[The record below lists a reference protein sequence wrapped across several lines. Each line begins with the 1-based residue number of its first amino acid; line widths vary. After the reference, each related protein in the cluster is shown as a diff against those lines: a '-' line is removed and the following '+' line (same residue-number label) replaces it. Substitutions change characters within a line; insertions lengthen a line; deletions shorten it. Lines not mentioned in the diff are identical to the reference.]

1 MFVATLEETIVTS
14 AKAGEADVLSMPMAI
29 SAVSHDELARLGA
42 QTVDQ
47 AVALAPSVTLS
58 QNVGFAQ
65 LTIRG
70 IGTNVYYA
78 GSDPS
83 VALYLDGVYLARPGM
98 AFVELLD
105 IDRIEVLRGPQG
117 TLYWTQRRRRRAE
130 PDPET
135 PNGRLPGGGAVQGG
149 QFRSASRRGA
159 GQRSPQAGPG
169 HGQRG
174 ARAQRPGRIRPQP
187 RAPGPS
193 AGRR

>member
-14 AKAGEADVLSMPMAI
+14 AKAGEADVLSMPMVI
-29 SAVSHDELARLGA
+29 SAVSHDELARLGT

-47 AVALAPSVTLS
+47 VVALVPSVTLS

-105 IDRIEVLRGPQG
+105 IDRMEVLRGPQG
-117 TLYWTQRRRRRAE
+117 TL
-130 PDPET
+130 
-135 PNGRLPGGGAVQGG
+135 
-149 QFRSASRRGA
+149 
-159 GQRSPQAGPG
+159 
-169 HGQRG
+169 
-174 ARAQRPGRIRPQP
+174 
-187 RAPGPS
+187 
-193 AGRR
+193 